1 LSAPAVSVGQVMWY
15 IQGRYNSNA
24 VTVDGV
30 AAGKTAWTG
39 PVAASIF
46 QDIRSD
52 NWNGSNPPTYGTP
65 ASYGT
70 TGYYIQQSTG
80 DVFFNNG
87 IFRGNLIGASNIE
100 ITGIAKFNG
109 AVTTIAGTAA
119 VMANGTFAQKYGII
133 AFADN
138 APYAPVIE
146 AAAVYGYGDNNAF
159 GVRGVS
165 FGTGGTGVFGSGV
178 FAGIEGNAS
187 GTSGVG
193 VKGYGNGSAGVGV
206 FGLSNGSG
214 AGVYGI
220 SDTGPAVWCNG
231 PFKWSTYT
239 FAVPTGVA
247 TDVLRGNGTWGAVT
261 AAYVNN
267 LGDATNNYETVLVGT
282 IVGLQSSATTAAL
295 VNSSNNGV
303 FFNGA
308 SSPPTLSPTTDNAY
322 SCGFSSFRWT
332 VIYATTGTINT
343 SDRNQKQDEEA
354 LSASELAVAK
364 RIKSLIKKY
373 KYKDAVQVKG
383 NDARIHVGVIAQDVR
398 DAFTTEGLDA
408 NKYGIFCSDT
418 DEDGV
423 TTLGVRYE
431 ELLCFVI
438 AAT

>member
-1 LSAPAVSVGQVMWY
+1 
-15 IQGRYNSNA
+15 
-24 VTVDGV
+24 
-30 AAGKTAWTG
+30 
-39 PVAASIF
+39 
-46 QDIRSD
+46 
-52 NWNGSNPPTYGTP
+52 
-65 ASYGT
+65 
-70 TGYYIQQSTG
+70 
-80 DVFFNNG
+80 
-87 IFRGNLIGASNIE
+87 
-100 ITGIAKFNG
+100 
-109 AVTTIAGTAA
+109 
-119 VMANGTFAQKYGII
+119 
-133 AFADN
+133 
-138 APYAPVIE
+138 
-146 AAAVYGYGDNNAF
+146 
-159 GVRGVS
+159 
-165 FGTGGTGVFGSGV
+165 
-178 FAGIEGNAS
+178 
-187 GTSGVG
+187 
-193 VKGYGNGSAGVGV
+193 V

-239 FAVPTGVA
+239 FAVPTGAA

-343 SDRNQKQDEEA
+343 SDRNQKQDEEQ
-354 LSASELAVAK
+354 LSVAELAVAV
-364 RIKSLIKKY
+364 RIKSLIKKF
-373 KYKDAVQVKG
+373 KYKDAVQAKG

-398 DAFTTEGLDA
+398 DAFITEGLDA
-408 NKYGIFCSDT
+408 NRYGIFCSDT
-418 DEDGV
+418 NEDGV

-431 ELLCFVI
+431 EMLAFVI
-438 AAT
+438 AAM